1 MKLHPEDPRLTAY
14 LLGELSAN
22 EAAAVGSA
30 IAADPG
36 LQVVLEEMEA
46 VQRML
51 TESLAPGSLVLLS
64 QQRENVL
71 HAARLA
77 EESAKPPALKSFR
90 LSRKSWFMPLAAAAV
105 AILATVVFLS
115 QPQLRN
121 RSIAQVPAP
130 AESPLPDA
138 PLPDSPSPKSVPLP
152 APSPGPADSDK
163 TAATAPATT
172 PAESPGFPK
181 LRSLDP
187 VAVGDFPTLELP
199 IQAGNSSL
207 RRIREFVRSE
217 HRLPPRESVCLEEI
231 LNSFPLRP
239 NGLTVIARHP
249 AIGWHPDNREKGA
262 TTHAAT
268 LATESLA
275 CPWKPSASLVFIS
288 FRGNPLADCEIKA
301 LFRPHPANVRRY
313 RLLGFAPLDGQ
324 PQADLPTLLAAK
336 SATSLV
342 LEIEPSTAAGDLG
355 SIEWAVNGKAAAP
368 VTLVRQGEDEPSD
381 DARFAALVCT
391 FSHWLAGDPSS
402 PIDKDLLAALA
413 RESASETL
421 SAECADFLNLI
432 DQALN
437 L

>member
-22 EAAAVGSA
+22 EAAAVEVA
-30 IAADPG
+30 IAADPA
-36 LQVVLEEMEA
+36 LQVAFEEMQA
-46 VQRML
+46 VQTML

-71 HAARLA
+71 RAARLA
-77 EESAKPPALKSFR
+77 EASAKPQALKSFPLR
-90 LSRKSWFMPLAAAAV
+90 RKSWLIPLAAAA
-105 AILATVVFLS
+105 LATLATSVFLS

-121 RSIAQVPAP
+121 RSITQAPAP
-130 AESPLPDA
+130 PKSPLADA
-138 PLPDSPSPKSVPLP
+138 PLLDPTLPQPVPPP
-152 APSPGPADSDK
+152 ATRPAGSDK
-163 TAATAPATT
+163 TAAAT
-172 PAESPGFPK
+172 PAADPVERPGFSK
-181 LRSLDP
+181 LRSLDS
-187 VAVGDFPTLELP
+187 VTVGEFPTLELP

-207 RRIREFVRSE
+207 RRIREFIRSE
-217 HRLPPRESVCLEEI
+217 HRLPPRDSVRLEEI
-231 LNSFPLRP
+231 LNNLPLRP
-239 NGLTVIARHP
+239 TGLTVIARHP
-249 AIGWHPDNREKGA
+249 AIGWHPDNRENGS

-301 LFRPHPANVRRY
+301 LFRPNPANVRRY
-313 RLLGFAPLDGQ
+313 RLLGFAAPDG
-324 PQADLPTLLAAK
+324 PPPADLPTVLAAK
-336 SATSLV
+336 CATSLV
-342 LEIEPSTAAGDLG
+342 IEIEPSTAASDLG
-355 SIEWAVNGKAAAP
+355 SIEWAVNGKTAAP

-391 FSHWLAGDPSS
+391 FSQWLAGDPSS
-402 PIDKDLLAALA
+402 PIDKDLLVALA
-413 RESASETL
+413 RESASDSL